1 MSGKL
6 IFSLVLIGLSVLFVL
21 QNTDVARLHFIF
33 WSLSMSAA
41 LLYLLLLIS
50 GAVIGW
56 LLHSYSLHRKR
67 AASRR

>member
-6 IFSLVLIGLSVLFVL
+6 ILSLILIGGGILFVL
-21 QNTDVARLHFIF
+21 QNTDVANLHFFF

-41 LLYLLLLIS
+41 LLYFLLLTF

-67 AASRR
+67 AANRL